1 VVAANTPRWVIV
13 MRALVT
19 GGAGF
24 IGSHLVD
31 FLLTHGHDV
40 VVLDD
45 LSTGSRTNLVS
56 ALRDPRMRFI
66 HGSVLDDRAL
76 RTAMASRDTVFH
88 LAALVGARVVG
99 VDPVRAI
106 HVNIT
111 GTERVLAAALEQGC
125 RFLFASGGEVYG
137 RCDGEALRENDDRLL
152 GSAQEGRWCT
162 AASKGLG
169 EYLVTRYAREYGM
182 PAVIVRLFDVTG
194 PRQSADQGHV
204 VPTFVEQALHGRP
217 LTVHGDGSQ
226 TRCFCSVREVV
237 AALLALIEQPLAYGR
252 AVNIG
257 ATRPVSIRDL
267 AVRVRDLTGSTSP
280 IVSIDHRVARG
291 PHYDLT
297 RHRTPDTTLAAALI
311 DWRATV
317 DVDTIITEM
326 IADYSTPASLF
337 PLLDGDVTV

>member
-1 VVAANTPRWVIV
+1 

-76 RTAMASRDTVFH
+76 RTAMAGRDTVFH

-252 AVNIG
+252 AVDIG
-257 ATRPVSIRDL
+257 ATGPVSIRDL